1 MNRDDRHC
9 DPEEMSLAA
18 LGESTDLDTR
28 HLAACETCQ
37 AELASL
43 RRVVRTA
50 RSADDAMVSTPSSG
64 VWAGVRAAMGDEEPA
79 GHQPQEE
86 SGQKESG
93 QEESGVVIPIRQ
105 RRAPW
110 IALAA
115 AVGVVLGGVAG
126 AAIVQRTVPEP
137 VVLAQATLAPL
148 PGYNASGDARVQSSE
163 SGDIVSIDLAGLPAT
178 EGYYEV
184 WLLTEDSSAMV
195 SLGAVGPGERSTL
208 PLPPGIALDRFTVVD
223 VSAEEFDGDPTHS
236 AISVARGTLNA

>member
-1 MNRDDRHC
+1 MSRDDRHC
-9 DPEEMSLAA
+9 DPEEMALAA

-28 HLAACETCQ
+28 HLASCEICQ

-50 RSADDAMVSTPSSG
+50 RSADDALVSTPSAG
-64 VWAGVRAAMGDEEPA
+64 VWAGIRHEMGGVESDTSDSSGE
-79 GHQPQEE
+79 QPDA
-86 SGQKESG
+86 
-93 QEESGVVIPIRQ
+93 GVVIPLRR

-115 AVGVVLGGVAG
+115 AVGVVLGGIAG
-126 AAIVQRTVPEP
+126 AAIVQRSAPEP
-137 VVLAQATLAPL
+137 IVIAQAALAPL
-148 PGYNASGDARVQSSE
+148 PGYAATGDARVE
-163 SGDIVSIDLAGLPAT
+163 STGDGDTVSIDLSGLPAT
-178 EGYYEV
+178 QGYYEV
-184 WLLTEDSSAMV
+184 WLLTEDASAMV

-223 VSAEEFDGDPTHS
+223 ISAEEFDGDPTHS